1 MQQEEAEVNTVLL
14 NSILVE
20 DVKRDK
26 IPVDTCPPK
35 SLAEWK
41 KAKQIE
47 VSDDDV
53 QKDTQQESCAL
64 ELPDLEPDSDSK
76 QV

>member
-41 KAKQIE
+41 KVKQIDA
-47 VSDDDV
+47 VDDV
-53 QKDTQQESCAL
+53 EEDTKQENCAL